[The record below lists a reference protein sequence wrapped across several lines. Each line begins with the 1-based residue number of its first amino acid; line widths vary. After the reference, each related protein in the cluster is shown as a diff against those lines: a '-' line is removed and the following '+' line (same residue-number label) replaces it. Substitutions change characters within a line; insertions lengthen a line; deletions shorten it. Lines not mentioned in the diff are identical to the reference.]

1 MKYKL
6 KNGMQVDLHEEDMKA
21 ISAMYAE
28 EVFDISEM
36 TKYFE
41 DLHKHAV
48 SKMEHISQHIIT
60 DEDSLDLA
68 TEYVAKH
75 GTYMDFVKMLRYSRD
90 YDISMHILESVK

>member
-6 KNGMQVDLHEEDMKA
+6 KNGMQVDLHDEDMKA
-21 ISAMYAE
+21 ISHMYKE
-28 EVFDISEM
+28 EEFDISEM

-60 DEDSLDLA
+60 DEDSIDLA